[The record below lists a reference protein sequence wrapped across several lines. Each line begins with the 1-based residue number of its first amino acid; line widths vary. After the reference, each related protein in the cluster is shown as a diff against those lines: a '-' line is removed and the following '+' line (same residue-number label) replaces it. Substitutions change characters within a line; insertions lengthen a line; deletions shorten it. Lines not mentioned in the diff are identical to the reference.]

1 MGHFLSF
8 YLPPKNLKNH
18 FEKKKFQEIPSFYMF
33 IPKTTYFFIILGHFF
48 PLTSS
53 TDQKIKILKKW
64 KHLEMSSFYTCI
76 PKVTIL
82 WCALPEIWSATD
94 IIFCHFG
101 PFFTLLPSPLPTPL
115 PLTTHNIKIL
125 KKKKKKP
132 GDIFILHMCNI
143 NDNHM
148 MYGFWYM
155 KHDGE
160 TFF

>member
-1 MGHFLSF
+1 MIYSSWDIVSQTEIGNYGSF
-8 YLPPKNLKNH
+8 FVLLPPPLKTWKIILK
-18 FEKKKFQEIPSFYMF
+18 ERKKFQEIPSFYMF

-76 PKVTIL
+76 PKVTII
-82 WCALPEIWSATD
+82 WCMLPETWSATD

-101 PFFTLLPSPLPTPL
+101 PFLAFYPP

-125 KKKKKKP
+125 KKWRKKTWR
-132 GDIFILHMCNI
+132 
-143 NDNHM
+143 
-148 MYGFWYM
+148 YS
-155 KHDGE
+155 
-160 TFF
+160 

>member
-1 MGHFLSF
+1 
-8 YLPPKNLKNH
+8 
-18 FEKKKFQEIPSFYMF
+18 MF

-76 PKVTIL
+76 PKVTII
-82 WCALPEIWSATD
+82 WCMLPETWSATD
-94 IIFCHFG
+94 IIFCHFE
-101 PFFTLLPSPLPTPL
+101 PFLAFYPPPWLPIIS
-115 PLTTHNIKIL
+115 KFW
-125 KKKKKKP
+125 KSEEKKP
-132 GDIFILHMCNI
+132 GDILNLHMCNI

-155 KHDGE
+155 KHDGQKFSNYE
-160 TFF
+160 LFSPFYPTNDPEN